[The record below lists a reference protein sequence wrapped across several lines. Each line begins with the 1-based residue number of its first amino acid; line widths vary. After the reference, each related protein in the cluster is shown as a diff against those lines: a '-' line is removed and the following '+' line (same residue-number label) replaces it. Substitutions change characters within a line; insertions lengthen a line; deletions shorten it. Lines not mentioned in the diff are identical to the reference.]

1 LNVEIGG
8 REFTGWTTN
17 HAALDPTVESWATA
31 LGLRFLRRFRHF
43 TQLEVQEDVLNRY
56 ETTIPFHMKTWIDW
70 EKIEGLDSQTD
81 AKAYIQKHFIDK
93 LNFGAL
99 PNKEMR
105 NVSMILFGPPGTSKT
120 TIAKAV
126 AKQLNWPLVTITPS
140 LFLSNGPPGI
150 DSQATRVFSDLRKLQ
165 SVVVFFDE
173 CDELFRARSAGKE
186 KFSSDLDVV
195 ALITGAMLPRLQ
207 DLHDRGRLIF
217 ILATNRIDAIDNAVR
232 RQGRFDHV
240 VSVGPPD
247 RESRNL
253 LLESRGVP
261 TRIIYTLAPMLDGF
275 TRDEVLEAGSLFAQ
289 LGEEVSGG
297 TVDEVLRQRFGENA
311 RSIPKDAYEEFKKQ
325 REMYCS
331 AWKSAELHRASGQA
345 SPTKKR
351 KASSKRSSK

>member
-1 LNVEIGG
+1 
-8 REFTGWTTN
+8 
-17 HAALDPTVESWATA
+17 
-31 LGLRFLRRFRHF
+31 
-43 TQLEVQEDVLNRY
+43 
-56 ETTIPFHMKTWIDW
+56 MKAWIDW
-70 EKIEGLDSQTD
+70 GKIEGLDSQAD
-81 AKAYIQKHFIDK
+81 ARAYIQRYFIDK
-93 LNFGAL
+93 LNYGVL
-99 PNKEMR
+99 PTKEAR

-120 TIAKAV
+120 TIAKAL

-165 SVVVFFDE
+165 EVVVFFDE

-186 KFSSDLDVV
+186 KSSSDLDVV

-207 DLHDRGRLIF
+207 DLHDRGKLIF

-247 RESRNL
+247 REGRNT
-253 LLESRGVP
+253 LLESRGVS
-261 TRIIYTLAPMLDGF
+261 TKIIYALSPMLDGF
-275 TRDEVLEAGSLFAQ
+275 IRDEVLEAGSLFAQ
-289 LGEEVSGG
+289 LGDEVSGG

-325 REMYCS
+325 RELYCS
-331 AWKSAELHRASGQA
+331 AWKSAELNRAAGQPPTRRKRNR
-345 SPTKKR
+345 SPERPR
-351 KASSKRSSK
+351 K